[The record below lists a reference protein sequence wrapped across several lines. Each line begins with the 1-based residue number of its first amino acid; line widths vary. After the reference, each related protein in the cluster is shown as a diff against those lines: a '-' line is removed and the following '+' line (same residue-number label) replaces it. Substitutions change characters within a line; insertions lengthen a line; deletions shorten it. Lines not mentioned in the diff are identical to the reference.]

1 MALQKVLFYPRKPT
15 DIRKTSAMDFAVRRT
30 GKLNKI
36 SYNSLTNY
44 FHTIQTAL
52 HAAGSFSHSGRSLK
66 TSAEND
72 YVEVANALFAL
83 SILDTLGNCDSF
95 KKDETRRQFGASSR
109 QAGNYS
115 RWYRRTK

>member
-1 MALQKVLFYPRKPT
+1 MCVLNDSSLMLYKMFEVLFDPRKPT

-52 HAAGSFSHSGRSLK
+52 HAAGGL
-66 TSAEND
+66 AIPED
-72 YVEVANALFAL
+72 L
-83 SILDTLGNCDSF
+83 
-95 KKDETRRQFGASSR
+95 
-109 QAGNYS
+109 
-115 RWYRRTK
+115 